1 VRITAAGAL
10 GVVVLMAASGIAR
23 AEDFRRAQL
32 HAVMNSVFGAGTW
45 RETGGYRTPERE
57 NQLRAEG
64 ALTVPEGSLSRH
76 SIGQPDAPG
85 AYDVVVAGLTP
96 GQAAERLRMAG
107 VSFRTLLP
115 EGAHGTQGPHLHL
128 EPHGFGL
135 TPGRRGAPRF
145 NWTVAETTA
154 AEAELNRLQA
164 RGEQGDADAQLRL
177 GQAFASGRNAPP
189 DLIAAYV
196 WTALAAS
203 NVVTEPLTRREADE
217 GLAQLTRRMTKD
229 ERLHAQAIVRIS
241 RSSDGSARCGSDDL
255 YTAVPIYVSGQIDGA
270 GVQATCG
277 GASPVAA
284 APDPRAL
291 ASR

>member
-1 VRITAAGAL
+1 MRITAAGVL
-10 GVVVLMAASGIAR
+10 GVVVLVAASGAAR

-96 GQAAERLRMAG
+96 SQAAERLRMAG

-128 EPHGFGL
+128 EPHGFGQ

-145 NWTVAETTA
+145 NWTVAETSA
-154 AEAELNRLQA
+154 ADAELNLLQA

-177 GQAFASGRNAPP
+177 GQALASGRNVRT
-189 DLIAAYV
+189 DLIAAYA

-203 NVVTEPLTRREADE
+203 NPVAEPVIRREAEESLD
-217 GLAQLTRRMTKD
+217 QLTRRMTKD
-229 ERLHAQAIVRIS
+229 DRLHAQAIA
-241 RSSDGSARCGSDDL
+241 RSSKGSAACESDSL
-255 YTAVPIYVSGQIDGA
+255 YTAVPIYISGQTDGPGITADCAGA
-270 GVQATCG
+270 G
-277 GASPVAA
+277 PVAA